1 MRLRYTIPIPARR
14 MHARLR
20 REAGSVDETDGMH
33 TTDDITSPVA
43 SVTASLT
50 TLSSVVARDDMRLRA
65 DGYQAHCHKSST

>member
-1 MRLRYTIPIPARR
+1 MPARF
-14 MHARLR
+14 R
-20 REAGSVDETDGMH
+20 REAGGVDETNALH
-33 TTDDITSPVA
+33 TTDDITPPVT